1 MTLMMN
7 RSAVEIHEIG
17 PAPHEP
23 APHDDLLGEDSLK
36 AWWRYIHR
44 IPLLTAAE
52 EVELARRAERGDD
65 VAYRRMIEANLRL
78 VGNIARKCRRFAGQS
93 LSLADLVQEGNVGL
107 IRAVKK
113 FDYRKGYKFSTY
125 ASYWIRQ
132 AIMRAI
138 AEQGR
143 SIRLPVHMVESVSK
157 ATRATAMLIQEL
169 GRSPSLFELAGE
181 LGIAEDKAQ
190 EIVDRMPEPVSL
202 DTPVGEE
209 EDTVLLDFIPDLV
222 SSSPTDSANR
232 NAVCE
237 EIRKALN
244 DLTPREQEVLRLRYG
259 LDGGYP
265 RTLDE
270 VGTHFQLT
278 RERIRQIEKLA
289 LKKLRRIATLRET
302 AAPPLRRAARVARRR
317 RRVRAAA

>member
-1 MTLMMN
+1 MTEITN
-7 RSAVEIHEIG
+7 HTNQETTSAE
-17 PAPHEP
+17 
-23 APHDDLLGEDSLK
+23 DLLGEDSLK

-52 EVELARRAERGDD
+52 EVDLARRAENGDELAFRQM
-65 VAYRRMIEANLRL
+65 VEANLRL

-107 IRAVKK
+107 IRAVRK

-157 ATRATAMLIQEL
+157 ATKAAAMLIQEL
-169 GRSPSLFELAGE
+169 GRTPSLAELAVE
-181 LGIAEDKAQ
+181 LGITEEKAQ
-190 EIVDRMPEPVSL
+190 EIVEKMPEPVSL
-202 DTPVGEE
+202 ETPVGEE
-209 EDTVLLDFIPDLV
+209 EDSILLDFIEDRQTQ
-222 SSSPTDSANR
+222 SPMDHAARTALRD
-232 NAVCE
+232 
-237 EIRKALN
+237 EIEKALN
-244 DLTPREQEVLRLRYG
+244 DLTAREQEVLRLRYG

-270 VGTHFQLT
+270 VGSHFRLI
-278 RERIRQIEKLA
+278 RERIRQIEKMA
-289 LKKLRRIATLRET
+289 LKKLRRIAALRET
-302 AAPPLRRAARVARRR
+302 ASFNVRRPNRPKKRRR
-317 RRVRAAA
+317 RIRNGSA